1 MSLSTASVIPFN
13 LTSLRH
19 ARLRIIAL
27 ANLSGGRILS
37 RQVPSFPGFA
47 GASWNHQEGRRREVG
62 GSLSRLREISLRCK
76 NKGPVHA
83 RVRWLPLASCA
94 SIAASQLS
102 MEGLPML
109 ILTRRPG
116 ESIQV
121 GEDIEISV
129 LEIRGN
135 QVRLGIN
142 APADVLV
149 LRSELLEAKPQADA
163 DQPASPVQPRSPQ
176 H

>member
-1 MSLSTASVIPFN
+1 
-13 LTSLRH
+13 
-19 ARLRIIAL
+19 
-27 ANLSGGRILS
+27 
-37 RQVPSFPGFA
+37 
-47 GASWNHQEGRRREVG
+47 
-62 GSLSRLREISLRCK
+62 
-76 NKGPVHA
+76 
-83 RVRWLPLASCA
+83 
-94 SIAASQLS
+94 
-102 MEGLPML
+102 MEGSPML

-149 LRSELLEAKPQADA
+149 LRSELLESKAQSDLEQVNSTRPN
-163 DQPASPVQPRSPQ
+163 SPQ